1 MDWGVRSER
10 HISKG
15 DHRMGIVNPDDPDA
29 TPTDKA
35 VKPKLRGRL
44 AGLDRDASLENTDT
58 TLRLDDE
65 DDTLYED
72 GLEVDD
78 DSPPLTGIDGKD
90 DTQ

>member
-1 MDWGVRSER
+1 
-10 HISKG
+10 
-15 DHRMGIVNPDDPDA
+15 MGIVNPDDPEA

-35 VKPKLRGRL
+35 GNPKLRGGLRPDQN
-44 AGLDRDASLENTDT
+44 AGGNTDT

-65 DDTLYED
+65 EDTLYED

-78 DSPPLTGIDGKD
+78 DSPPLTGIGGRD